1 MSNLSS
7 VITDINKK
15 FKVELAHFGNNGY
28 KERKLLKF
36 STPAL
41 NYPFFGG
48 IPKGILLEF
57 IGAEGAGKTSTAMI
71 LTSSAQKQFNDE
83 YDEEFKFLEEKKTK
97 TKTETERLAFL
108 RENGAQRV
116 LWIDAENTFDN
127 DYAEKLGIDVEN
139 LLFIKPQEQSAEDI
153 FDMIIAIVES
163 GAIGLVVLDSIG
175 ALYSNAEQEKAIGE
189 ATYGGIAK
197 PLTRFSKKMVGICG
211 KYQCTLV
218 GINQLR
224 DKIGS
229 TYGGTTG
236 VGGRGWRHYCSIR
249 MEFKKGKFL
258 DNNYKEL
265 TSHPELAYGNM
276 VECEVVKNK
285 VCPPIRRMLKYTL
298 NYEKGLDREND
309 IFEMG
314 VGLHIIEK
322 SGAWYGLMN
331 DDGTD
336 YMVDDEGTQIRFQG
350 KNKFIG
356 YLSEN
361 NNITDK
367 ILNEINKYIEK
378 R

>member
-1 MSNLSS
+1 
-7 VITDINKK
+7 
-15 FKVELAHFGNNGY
+15 
-28 KERKLLKF
+28 
-36 STPAL
+36 
-41 NYPFFGG
+41 
-48 IPKGILLEF
+48 
-57 IGAEGAGKTSTAMI
+57 
-71 LTSSAQKQFNDE
+71 
-83 YDEEFKFLEEKKTK
+83 
-97 TKTETERLAFL
+97 
-108 RENGAQRV
+108 
-116 LWIDAENTFDN
+116 
-127 DYAEKLGIDVEN
+127 
-139 LLFIKPQEQSAEDI
+139 
-153 FDMIIAIVES
+153 
-163 GAIGLVVLDSIG
+163 
-175 ALYSNAEQEKAIGE
+175 
-189 ATYGGIAK
+189 
-197 PLTRFSKKMVGICG
+197 
-211 KYQCTLV
+211 
-218 GINQLR
+218 
-224 DKIGS
+224 
-229 TYGGTTG
+229 
-236 VGGRGWRHYCSIR
+236 

-265 TSHPELAYGNM
+265 TSHPDEAYGNM

-336 YMVDDEGTQIRFQG
+336 YMVDDDGTQIRFQG